1 MNNRKGLR
9 VEQLDTYG
17 ISKNFML
24 STVKIG
30 NTTFT
35 VSSYFKNN
43 RTFTETMCKV
53 IEKRIKAS

>member
-1 MNNRKGLR
+1 MNKREGLI

-17 ISKNFML
+17 ISHNFML
-24 STVKIG
+24 SAVKIG

-35 VSSYFKNN
+35 VSSYFENN
-43 RTFTETMCKV
+43 RTFTETMGKV

>member
-1 MNNRKGLR
+1 MEKRKTLI

-17 ISKNFML
+17 IAHNFML

-30 NTTFT
+30 KTIFT
-35 VSSYFKNN
+35 VSSYFENN
-43 RTFTETMCKV
+43 KTFTETMGKV